1 MTFSGTSGGGWRRR
15 ERERL
20 CRSERI
26 MLVRQTL
33 SLWLLLVCT
42 LPVPGRAEVHSI
54 TATGEYRMADHDSLA
69 DAKRLAFSNAKALA
83 VSEAGTYLENVPAV
97 KQLGFNAE
105 ELRAYITGL
114 LEIIEYPHETA
125 RADSATVVSVPVK
138 TVIDP
143 AVVIHK
149 IEALVQNERAK
160 VELTRARDKID
171 GYRKEVEADTRR
183 LAASKDTSEVQA
195 IAQHRREVLSLIDTE
210 EQLARTWSV
219 LVGAE
224 EAIHSEAT
232 PSKETSKHKK
242 TQPKPAPAGAPDNAE
257 EHRKKGALLNEQGN
271 YDAAI
276 PEFRLALRLMP
287 DLDRAHLGLGAA
299 LQGKGDLDEAIA
311 EYRTVLSV
319 HPDDPDA
326 HNDLGTALQRKGDL
340 EGAIA
345 EYRTALGYRPD
356 DVLSHFNLGTALSA
370 KGQEKEAI
378 AEYRTVIG
386 RNPDFIQAYFN
397 LGSLL
402 KAQDQPAD
410 AAEALRSYLK
420 LAPTTLGTKPWIE
433 KAQNMLLEIDQG
445 KSKTGSP

>member
-1 MTFSGTSGGGWRRR
+1 M
-15 ERERL
+15 
-20 CRSERI
+20 

-33 SLWLLLVCT
+33 SLLVLSLCT
-42 LPVPGRAEVHSI
+42 LPVPGRAEAHSI
-54 TATGEYRMADHDSLA
+54 TATGEYRMGDHDSLA

-83 VSEAGTYLENVPAV
+83 VGEAGTYLEGVPAV
-97 KQLGFNAE
+97 KQLGLNAE
-105 ELRAYITGL
+105 QLRAYITGL

-125 RADSATVVSVPVK
+125 SAGSATIVSVPVK

-143 AVVIHK
+143 AAVVHQL
-149 IEALVQNERAK
+149 ETLVQNERAK

-171 GYRKEVEADTRR
+171 GYRKEVEADALR
-183 LAASKDTSEVQA
+183 LAASKDASEVQA
-195 IAQHRREVLSLIDTE
+195 IAEHRREVLSLIEAE
-210 EQLARTWSV
+210 EQLARTWSM

-224 EAIHSEAT
+224 EAIHSQAT

-242 TQPKPAPAGAPDNAE
+242 TQPKLAPAGAPDNAE
-257 EHRKKGALLNEQGN
+257 EHRKRGASFNEQGN

-276 PEFRLALRLMP
+276 LEFRLALRLMP
-287 DLDRAHLGLGAA
+287 DLARAHLGLGAA
-299 LQGKGDLDEAIA
+299 LQGKGDLDGAIA
-311 EYRTVLSV
+311 EYRTVLGV

-326 HNDLGTALQRKGDL
+326 HDNLGTALQRKGDL

-386 RNPDFIQAYFN
+386 LNPDFIQAYFN

-445 KSKTGSP
+445 KSKTDGP

>member
-20 CRSERI
+20 CRSERM

-33 SLWLLLVCT
+33 SLLLLSLCT
-42 LPVPGRAEVHSI
+42 LPVPVWAEVHSI
-54 TATGEYRMADHDSLA
+54 TATGEYRMGDHDSLA
-69 DAKRLAFSNAKALA
+69 DAKRVASSNAKALA
-83 VSEAGTYLENVPAV
+83 VGEAGTYLENVPAV

-125 RADSATVVSVPVK
+125 SAGSATVVSVPVK

-143 AVVIHK
+143 AAVVHQL
-149 IEALVQNERAK
+149 EALVQNERAK
-160 VELTRARDKID
+160 VELTRARDKIG

-210 EQLARTWSV
+210 EQLARTWSM

-224 EAIHSEAT
+224 EAIHSDAT

-242 TQPKPAPAGAPDNAE
+242 TQPKPAPTGAPDNAE

-276 PEFRLALRLMP
+276 PEFHLALRLMP
-287 DLDRAHLGLGAA
+287 DLARAHLGLGAA
-299 LQGKGDLDEAIA
+299 LQGKGDLDGAIA
-311 EYRTVLSV
+311 EYRTVLGV

-326 HNDLGTALQRKGDL
+326 HNNLGTALQRKGDL

-345 EYRTALGYRPD
+345 EYRTALRYRPD
-356 DVLSHFNLGTALSA
+356 DVLSHFNLAPALSA
-370 KGQEKEAI
+370 HGQTNEPI
-378 AEYRTVIG
+378 TEYLAVIG
-386 RNPDFIQAYFN
+386 QIRD
-397 LGSLL
+397 
-402 KAQDQPAD
+402 
-410 AAEALRSYLK
+410 
-420 LAPTTLGTKPWIE
+420 
-433 KAQNMLLEIDQG
+433 
-445 KSKTGSP
+445 

>member
-1 MTFSGTSGGGWRRR
+1 MTFRGTSGGGWRRR

-33 SLWLLLVCT
+33 SVWLLCVCT

-54 TATGEYRMADHDSLA
+54 TATGEYRMGDHDSLA
-69 DAKRLAFSNAKALA
+69 DAKRLAFSKAKALA
-83 VSEAGTYLENVPAV
+83 VGEAGTYLEGVPAV
-97 KQLGFNAE
+97 KQLRLNAE

-125 RADSATVVSVPVK
+125 SAGSATVVSVPVK

-143 AVVIHK
+143 AAVVHQL
-149 IEALVQNERAK
+149 EALVQNERAK
-160 VELTRARDKID
+160 VELTRARDKIG

-195 IAQHRREVLSLIDTE
+195 
-210 EQLARTWSV
+210 
-219 LVGAE
+219 
-224 EAIHSEAT
+224 
-232 PSKETSKHKK
+232 
-242 TQPKPAPAGAPDNAE
+242 NA
-257 EHRKKGALLNEQGN
+257 QGN

-287 DLDRAHLGLGAA
+287 DLARAHLGLGAA
-299 LQGKGDLDEAIA
+299 LQGKGDLDGAIA
-311 EYRTVLSV
+311 EYRTVLGV

-326 HNDLGTALQRKGDL
+326 HNNLGTALQRKGDL